1 MSGLFWKMTITN
13 SIATSYW
20 VFTHLYIHL
29 AAPWRRMPVVLK
41 EDLGLSSLGL
51 TGSRGMLQYGVAF
64 MKIISRRSNDR
75 LFDNPI
81 RGETTSM
88 TYQLLRIQTLNQTK
102 ICGYWLG
109 WAFNIWLYLLEVLQ
123 KCLIFNLFNFLFNT
137 FFLHFTTCAR
147 DVTGYLKLGEQV
159 VMRCATAP
167 QWHLLFWQK

>member
-1 MSGLFWKMTITN
+1 MSWKISGSEDFFREDNKRVYSFIRDLKVVTKVYEKRHEENMSGLFWKMTIKD

-81 RGETTSM
+81 CGETYM
-88 TYQLLRIQTLNQTK
+88 TCKGPSLYYVRVFWGFFEPPVHLRKDI
-102 ICGYWLG
+102 
-109 WAFNIWLYLLEVLQ
+109 
-123 KCLIFNLFNFLFNT
+123 
-137 FFLHFTTCAR
+137 FTT
-147 DVTGYLKLGEQV
+147 
-159 VMRCATAP
+159 
-167 QWHLLFWQK
+167 

>member
-1 MSGLFWKMTITN
+1 MTIKD

-81 RGETTSM
+81 CGETYM
-88 TYQLLRIQTLNQTK
+88 TCQNFSESRHSSKSRFVVRLGLQYIYRIFLN
-102 ICGYWLG
+102 I
-109 WAFNIWLYLLEVLQ
+109 VPLQ
-123 KCLIFNLFNFLFNT
+123 
-137 FFLHFTTCAR
+137 
-147 DVTGYLKLGEQV
+147 
-159 VMRCATAP
+159 
-167 QWHLLFWQK
+167 

>member
-1 MSGLFWKMTITN
+1 MTITN

-20 VFTHLYIHL
+20 AFTHLYIHL

-81 RGETTSM
+81 RGETSM

-102 ICGYWLG
+102 ISG
-109 WAFNIWLYLLEVLQ
+109 
-123 KCLIFNLFNFLFNT
+123 
-137 FFLHFTTCAR
+137 
-147 DVTGYLKLGEQV
+147 
-159 VMRCATAP
+159 
-167 QWHLLFWQK
+167 